1 MFHNAPNLWLTI
13 DFSSRIHLDLAIISL
28 VLYLPNIPTIYK
40 GGCTP
45 KQFATP
51 KKHKISAKC
60 PLKTFFSKT
69 PRTSVNPNHPT
80 TQKSHITKGPLFFF
94 HPPTRCAAHRDQSC
108 ASQLIVIFTQFLNH
122 KPRSMK
128 VWDEILMVFLGGSC
142 HDGLCQI
149 IHIRLGL

>member
-94 HPPTRCAAHRDQSC
+94 THPPVVPRTAIKAAP
-108 ASQLIVIFTQFLNH
+108 ASWSSSLPNSSTTNLGVWRFG
-122 KPRSMK
+122 MK
-128 VWDEILMVFLGGSC
+128 YWWSFWGDPVMMVYVK
-142 HDGLCQI
+142 
-149 IHIRLGL
+149 